1 MNESYAEAGCKR
13 KDTIGTYLIRVG
25 LIFLAIVL
33 FLLTF
38 QSQILMF
45 LGAIV
50 IVAIF
55 YIFPRL
61 SIEYEYVFCDGQLDF
76 DRISGG
82 QKRKTM
88 KRIDFEQVEICAPL
102 KSHALDG
109 YTYNDLKVVDFSSKS
124 KDAKLY
130 AIIVR
135 DKGVVTKII
144 FEPSQT
150 MLDCIRQKAP
160 RKVVFD

>member
-13 KDTIGTYLIRVG
+13 KDTIGTYLIRAG
-25 LIFLAIVL
+25 LILLAVVL

-45 LGAIV
+45 FGALV

-55 YIFPRL
+55 YIFPKL

-76 DRISGG
+76 DKISGG
-82 QKRKTM
+82 QKRKTV
-88 KRIDFEQVEICAPL
+88 KRIEFEQVEICAPL

-109 YTYNDLKVVDFSSKS
+109 YTYSDVKVIDFSSKS

-130 AIIVR
+130 ALIVR
-135 DKGVVTKII
+135 DKGVVSKIL
-144 FEPSQT
+144 FEPTQT
-150 MLDCIRQKAP
+150 MVDCMRSKAP
-160 RKVVFD
+160 RKVVLD